1 MPVVEIVVDDDDG
14 PVVPAERAP
23 ADITLVVPPVDP
35 GGAPVMMGDP
45 VPAEAD
51 PPMPPSVV
59 VDGPAPRF
67 ERDPIPADH
76 GIPDPSAV
84 KVGPPVGVDRVRGP
98 NVSVRSLVD
107 PGAAPVEFLLVIVEI
122 GRKVPGI
129 APFGEKAVP
138 CPVPLVEFVGTRR
151 GLLRPPEEAAV
162 DRGDLFLRPDEEGAF
177 LSGGLGG
184 PLEDEKLGLLPRVDV
199 DPVEPDIEEIK

>member
-67 ERDPIPADH
+67 ERYPIPADH

-129 APFGEKAVP
+129 APFGEK
-138 CPVPLVEFVGTRR
+138 
-151 GLLRPPEEAAV
+151 EAAV
-162 DRGDLFLRPDEEGAF
+162 DRGDLFLHPDEEGAF

-184 PLEDEKLGLLPRVDV
+184 TLEDEKLGLLPRVDV